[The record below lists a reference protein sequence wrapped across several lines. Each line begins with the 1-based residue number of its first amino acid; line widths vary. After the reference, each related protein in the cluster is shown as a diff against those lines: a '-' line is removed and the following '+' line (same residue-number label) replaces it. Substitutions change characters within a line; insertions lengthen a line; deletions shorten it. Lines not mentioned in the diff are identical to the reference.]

1 MKIAVL
7 SDSHGR
13 LQTVARALKVVAER
27 GITTILHCGD
37 LDDAPTAAMLPA
49 GTHVVLGNCD
59 TDRAEIEAALQEA
72 GCVSHGDWGHLD
84 LADKSIAMTHGH
96 LSVMRDLEA
105 SDAFD
110 YLFYGHTHV
119 RAERRTGRTRVI
131 NPGALHRANPKGFLI
146 VDLTTGTTEFVNMEL
161 PS

>member
-13 LQTVARALKVVAER
+13 LQTVARALKIVAER

-37 LDDAPTAAMLPA
+37 LDDPETAAMLPA

-59 TDRAEIEAALQEA
+59 TDFEEIEAALQRA
-72 GCVSHGDWGHLD
+72 GCLSHGDWGHLD
-84 LADKSIAMTHGH
+84 VAGKAIALTHGH
-96 LSVMRDLEA
+96 LDVMGDLE
-105 SDAFD
+105 SSGAFD

-119 RAERRTGRTRVI
+119 RAERQTGRTRVI
-131 NPGALHRANPKGFLI
+131 NPGALHRANPKGFAI
-146 VDLTTGTTEFVNMEL
+146 VDLATGATEFVNMEVVA
-161 PS
+161 